1 MKKIKKLSSI
11 VLVKKAEKTN
21 NQGKFVKRGE
31 NMGRYNIIYTKERL
45 VQSNCPLMLDR
56 YALTKDEANGRMLA
70 QLKLRNIGEKTVV
83 AAYFTLVGYDIEQN
97 KVEEIEEYQFL
108 DLRIATGVQFGNDK
122 AIYFKNKSIRN
133 IEIVCTKVFFD
144 DGDKWENPN
153 FDAVYH
159 DVFKSKRLDGIL
171 SREAIDY
178 IDRKELQK
186 YGNNSFFKCVP
197 LEDEENGIRQ
207 CVCGAYL
214 MQNVQRCYICHREKE
229 WFKENLNQ
237 DLINEK
243 IKKEKEA
250 ERESNKKF
258 INRAKIAGVVV
269 AVIAMVVVTINLVNS
284 RIIIP
289 SKQYKQ
295 AIEYINKGKI
305 EKGREILSHIKGYK
319 DSKEIYDGKAYDI
332 YGDKLC
338 GEKKYKEA
346 ISIYKTSD
354 KKSKAITDGVNELIA
369 QGDIKGAKDIYKKI
383 DWDGVKDEKEYNDL
397 VDLGINLTNYT
408 GEDIE
413 LKIDILELIKD
424 RNENGANLYN
434 ETVYAVGTDL
444 LNQKKYFK
452 AMQYFEKC
460 PGYSDTAD
468 KLNQIYY
475 ECGKNYY
482 DRKQYQ
488 KAVEQYQ
495 QANGYGN
502 SQDMINKSMYK
513 YVKSKKCKRTETT
526 LSYIKSLKKLNYRD
540 SAQIYKNMTKWK
552 VKIYFNDSRYSEKKQ
567 SSVSIGYYDY
577 LYCHVDVSGGETEK
591 SKFKMSYTTQW
602 SGESVSKKDKFSGKA
617 SDGSSYYV
625 YWDDLD
631 DVNSTVTVR
640 VYNNDTGE
648 LLGSASCK
656 VEGEYSYLY

>member
-1 MKKIKKLSSI
+1 
-11 VLVKKAEKTN
+11 
-21 NQGKFVKRGE
+21 
-31 NMGRYNIIYTKERL
+31 
-45 VQSNCPLMLDR
+45 
-56 YALTKDEANGRMLA
+56 
-70 QLKLRNIGEKTVV
+70 
-83 AAYFTLVGYDIEQN
+83 
-97 KVEEIEEYQFL
+97 
-108 DLRIATGVQFGNDK
+108 
-122 AIYFKNKSIRN
+122 
-133 IEIVCTKVFFD
+133 
-144 DGDKWENPN
+144 
-153 FDAVYH
+153 
-159 DVFKSKRLDGIL
+159 
-171 SREAIDY
+171 
-178 IDRKELQK
+178 
-186 YGNNSFFKCVP
+186 
-197 LEDEENGIRQ
+197 
-207 CVCGAYL
+207 
-214 MQNVQRCYICHREKE
+214 
-229 WFKENLNQ
+229 
-237 DLINEK
+237 
-243 IKKEKEA
+243 
-250 ERESNKKF
+250 
-258 INRAKIAGVVV
+258 
-269 AVIAMVVVTINLVNS
+269 
-284 RIIIP
+284 
-289 SKQYKQ
+289 
-295 AIEYINKGKI
+295 
-305 EKGREILSHIKGYK
+305 
-319 DSKEIYDGKAYDI
+319 
-332 YGDKLC
+332 
-338 GEKKYKEA
+338 
-346 ISIYKTSD
+346 
-354 KKSKAITDGVNELIA
+354 
-369 QGDIKGAKDIYKKI
+369 
-383 DWDGVKDEKEYNDL
+383 
-397 VDLGINLTNYT
+397 
-408 GEDIE
+408 
-413 LKIDILELIKD
+413 
-424 RNENGANLYN
+424 
-434 ETVYAVGTDL
+434 
-444 LNQKKYFK
+444 
-452 AMQYFEKC
+452 MQYFEKC

-656 VEGEYSYLY
+656 VKGEYSYLY